1 METPCNDMLIAN
13 ILQQLA
19 TGQLDPS
26 KGLCFGKDVTAMRN
40 ALQAWFT
47 SDQHSSYTLK
57 GGNSK
62 QYSLGCYTD
71 RPSKVPDD
79 ALLST
84 ARCGVRIHAC
94 KRKDD
99 TWYITYADTMHKN
112 MCDSV
117 ARPSVNAVVRQLG
130 TVILKITQ
138 KNISST
144 VVQELVRGE
153 FGEVTMSRRTCL
165 RIKQAVHLGSREHHD
180 DNFHITESVVER

>member
-1 METPCNDMLIAN
+1 METPCNDVLIAN

-19 TGQLDPS
+19 T
-26 KGLCFGKDVTAMRN
+26 GKDVTAMRN

-47 SDQHSSYTLK
+47 SNQHSSYTLK
-57 GGNSK
+57 GDNSK

-84 ARCGVRIHAC
+84 AKCGVRIHVC

-130 TVILKITQ
+130 TVILPQ
-138 KNISST
+138 KNISSR

-153 FGEVTMSRRTCL
+153 FGAVTMSR
-165 RIKQAVHLGSREHHD
+165 
-180 DNFHITESVVER
+180 